1 MLTKRVKLVTTKTI
15 HESEE
20 LKALNSR
27 IQENRDRH
35 AAKQMLDNYRR
46 LFAAVYQH
54 MREDAAAA
62 QAKKHHLRKKKR
74 SYLRQMHALVNRI
87 ILCVAVFIGVCLS
100 WWFTLVSLEF
110 LLAVFFICSCV
121 VTFACGAG
129 LEKKKQFGGG
139 KR

>member
-1 MLTKRVKLVTTKTI
+1 MLTKRIRLVTTKTI
-15 HESEE
+15 PESEE

-35 AAKQMLDNYRR
+35 AAKQVLDNYRR

-62 QAKKHHLRKKKR
+62 QAEEHHLRKRKR
-74 SYLRQMHALVNRI
+74 IHRRQMRTLANRV
-87 ILCVAVFIGVCLS
+87 ILCVAVIIGVCLS
-100 WWFTLVSLEF
+100 WWFSLVSLEF
-110 LLAVFFICSCV
+110 LLGVFFLCCCIIA
-121 VTFACGAG
+121 FACGAG
-129 LEKKKQFGGG
+129 LEKERQFGGE